1 MAKRGRPKKVVIPFE
16 DQQPEVPLEYAALD
30 QQDIYNYLIIRDVE
44 GRIFKNAD
52 SVWRY
57 IQQVFPPSDHGH
69 DWKNARKIFDALLA
83 RNYTLNFILDQVM
96 RHSASQERI
105 RKTVESYAYTKTV
118 TNWLRDD
125 LPHNTYPDLTTHLGS
140 DKWRYDQALKDANKP
155 PTMTPCPQCERPCV
169 PNVSGYCSSCED
181 DMWTDYAKEVS
192 E

>member
-69 DWKNARKIFDALLA
+69 DWKNARKIFDALFA

-96 RHSASQERI
+96 RPLCFTGA
-105 RKTVESYAYTKTV
+105 YA
-118 TNWLRDD
+118 
-125 LPHNTYPDLTTHLGS
+125 
-140 DKWRYDQALKDANKP
+140 
-155 PTMTPCPQCERPCV
+155 
-169 PNVSGYCSSCED
+169 
-181 DMWTDYAKEVS
+181 
-192 E
+192 